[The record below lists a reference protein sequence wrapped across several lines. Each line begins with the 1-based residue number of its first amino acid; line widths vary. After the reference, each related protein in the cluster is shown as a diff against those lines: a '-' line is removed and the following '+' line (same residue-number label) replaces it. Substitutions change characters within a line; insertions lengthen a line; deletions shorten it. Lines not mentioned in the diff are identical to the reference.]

1 MCYFILRSDR
11 IDPGS
16 SCHFTIHKGDQLN
29 FIRAG
34 FFFLQVAAFLFRVKV
49 IFVGITQQI
58 ICFSVYQIK
67 VFKHGTSIGC
77 HAVSDV
83 DCQSLWRYNRL
94 IVFHFSSRILQ
105 SAAPANFKN
114 FLSDWMLWV
123 TNFPSRN
130 NAYVV
135 TGAGTFCAVSFSVM
149 WMALNGI
156 PCSFAAS
163 CTFGTQ

>member
-1 MCYFILRSDR
+1 M
-11 IDPGS
+11 
-16 SCHFTIHKGDQLN
+16 
-29 FIRAG
+29 
-34 FFFLQVAAFLFRVKV
+34 V
-49 IFVGITQQI
+49 
-58 ICFSVYQIK
+58 
-67 VFKHGTSIGC
+67 
-77 HAVSDV
+77 
-83 DCQSLWRYNRL
+83 
-94 IVFHFSSRILQ
+94 Q
-105 SAAPANFKN
+105 SAAPANFKK

-149 WMALNGI
+149 WMVLNGI